1 MLLGLDPL
9 LGGDLLKT
17 LRDMGHG
24 DSIAIVDC
32 NFPAHEIARR
42 AGVPCHALATDTPG
56 AARAILSVM
65 PLDSFLEEPV
75 RRMEVTATP
84 GELNEA
90 HRELLDTVH
99 EVAGKK
105 WRMGSIERFAFYEE
119 AVKCAAVVATLDR
132 RGYACFI
139 LTKGVIGPDGKIV

>member
-24 DSIAIVDC
+24 DSICVVDC

-42 AGVPCHALATDTPG
+42 AGVPCHAVATDTPS

-65 PLDSFLEEPV
+65 PLDSFVEAPV

-84 GELNEA
+84 DELHEA
-90 HRELLDTVH
+90 HRELLATVH
-99 EVAGKK
+99 GVAGDR
-105 WRMGSIERFAFYEE
+105 WRMGSIERFAFYAE
-119 AVKCAAVVATLDR
+119 AAKCAAVVATLDR

>member
-9 LGGDLLKT
+9 LTGDLLKI

-24 DSIAIVDC
+24 DTLVVADC
-32 NFPAHEIARR
+32 NFPAHEIARK
-42 AGVPCHALATDTPG
+42 AAVPCISLACDAPT

-65 PLDSFLEEPV
+65 PLDSFVEHPIH
-75 RRMEVTATP
+75 RMEVCAAPTEP
-84 GELNEA
+84 NEA
-90 HRELLDTVH
+90 HRDMLSAVH
-99 EVAGKK
+99 ATAGER

-119 AVKCAAVVATLDR
+119 AKRAAAIVTTLDR